1 MKIYVAASSREP
13 SRARAFADALERNGH
28 TITHKW
34 FNATIPEEGDSALTL
49 TERMDVRRSCEAGV
63 RAAELLV
70 MLLSD
75 NAQHGS
81 NTERGIAIGAGVPVI
96 LVGSTT
102 LYRRSAM
109 YVGDILCHDD
119 DDAIAWIGR
128 AR

>member
-28 TITHKW
+28 TITHRW

-75 NAQHGS
+75 HDQRGS
-81 NTERGIAIGAGVPVI
+81 HVELGIALANQIQVR
-96 LVGSTT
+96 LVGSSGQT
-102 LYRRSAM
+102 RRSAM
-109 YVGDILCHDD
+109 YASEWTYP
-119 DDAIAWIGR
+119 DDATALGEIGV